1 MRTPLSPRI
10 LPRTTPAPEEVPE
23 FDGSLVGTKLAV
35 AVVSRV
41 WRLLVAFLE
50 VFALSRGTWPGVLSL
65 GSSPAAKT
73 VADTITQAQV
83 WFIHGMFGPWTMV
96 RLCRSS
102 GIFP

>member
-1 MRTPLSPRI
+1 MAPSSAQSWLWLWFRGCGGFW
-10 LPRTTPAPEEVPE
+10 LP
-23 FDGSLVGTKLAV
+23 
-35 AVVSRV
+35 
-41 WRLLVAFLE
+41 FLE